1 VTNEGSQ
8 RRDTITDPER
18 EWGIYRC
25 AHGCVHL
32 TLERLTLTLSMDEL
46 KALQELLYHASREF
60 RQPVVREAAGPRP
73 H

>member
-1 VTNEGSQ
+1 MDEQIQ

-32 TLERLTLTLSMDEL
+32 TIERLTLTLTMDEL
-46 KALQELLYHASREF
+46 KALQDLLYHASREF
-60 RQPVVREAAGPRP
+60 HQPVTREVSGLRP

>member
-1 VTNEGSQ
+1 MNEEIQ

-32 TLERLTLTLSMDEL
+32 TLERLTLTLTMDEL

-60 RQPVVREAAGPRP
+60 HHPVGREMAGPRP